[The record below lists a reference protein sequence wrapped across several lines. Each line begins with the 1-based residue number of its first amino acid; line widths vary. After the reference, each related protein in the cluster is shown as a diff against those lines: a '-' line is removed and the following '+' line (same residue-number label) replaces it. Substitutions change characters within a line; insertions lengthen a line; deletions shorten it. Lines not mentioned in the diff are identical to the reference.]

1 MSFLTRNAFGTS
13 FGGAFLA
20 IFVCLL
26 IAALAYSGAILFNKR
41 EAIRR
46 RLDRRP
52 GLNSRSPIGGA
63 MSAGAGSSSM
73 TASMLDQAA

>member
-1 MSFLTRNAFGTS
+1 MQ
-13 FGGAFLA
+13 
-20 IFVCLL
+20 
-26 IAALAYSGAILFNKR
+26 KR